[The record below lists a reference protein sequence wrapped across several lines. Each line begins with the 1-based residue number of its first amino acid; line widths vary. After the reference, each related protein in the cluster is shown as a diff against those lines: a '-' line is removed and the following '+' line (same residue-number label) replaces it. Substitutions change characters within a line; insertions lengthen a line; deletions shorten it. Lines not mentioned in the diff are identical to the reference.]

1 MKILITGST
10 GLIGNAAHKMF
21 KDGGHDAHRMV
32 RGSARPDH
40 NELHWNPDTG
50 VLDPAR
56 LEGFDAVIHLA
67 GENIAARRWSPEQKN
82 RIRDSRVIGTML
94 LAKTLAKLDAP
105 PKVLVSASAIGFYGN
120 RGDEILTEES
130 AAGTGYLPDTCK
142 LWEAAAE
149 PVKASGVR
157 LVTLRTG
164 IVMSSK
170 GGALAKMLF
179 PFKMGVGGKIG
190 NGRQYMSWVALDD
203 ATGAIL
209 HAVMTESLSGP
220 VNLTSP
226 NPATN
231 KEFTKTLGKVVKRP
245 TIFPL
250 PGFMVKLLFGE
261 MGEELLLGSTRALPQ
276 KLEASGYRFKFPELE
291 GALHRAI

>member
-10 GLIGNAAHKMF
+10 GLIGTATHKMF
-21 KDGGHDAHRMV
+21 KDGGHDAHRLV

-50 VLDPAR
+50 VLDPVR

-67 GENIAARRWSPEQKN
+67 GENIAARRWSPEQKK
-82 RIRDSRVIGTML
+82 RIRDSRIAGTSL

-120 RGDEILTEES
+120 RGDEVLTEES
-130 AAGTGYLPDTCK
+130 AAGTGYLSDTAK

-164 IVMSSK
+164 IVLSSK

-203 ATGAIL
+203 VTGAIL
-209 HAVMTESLSGP
+209 HTVMTESLSGP

-231 KEFTKTLGKVVKRP
+231 REFTKTLGKVVKRP

-261 MGEELLLGSTRALPQ
+261 MGEALLLGSARVLPQ
-276 KLEASGYRFKFPELE
+276 KLEASDYHFKFPELE